1 VEEKAIPA
9 SEFGRYLGSYRN
21 GDATVQIVTRA
32 GKLFFRSM
40 KLQKGEDGWLVMK
53 SADGR
58 TTGRVFP
65 VAGADGRIEYL
76 HVGGQSSV
84 RVE

>member
-1 VEEKAIPA
+1 
-9 SEFGRYLGSYRN
+9 
-21 GDATVQIVTRA
+21 
-32 GKLFFRSM
+32 M